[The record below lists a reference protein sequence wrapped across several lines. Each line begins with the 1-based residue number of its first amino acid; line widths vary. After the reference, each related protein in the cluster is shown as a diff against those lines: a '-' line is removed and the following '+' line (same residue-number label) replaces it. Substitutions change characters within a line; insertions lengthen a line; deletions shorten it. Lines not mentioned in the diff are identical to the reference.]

1 MMRLS
6 GLIPSSLRGQM
17 LVLLFGALIA
27 VQLITLAFF
36 FSERRLAVRAALGAE
51 AAERTANVVGLVEA
65 APAGLR
71 QEILRSAGS
80 PLMRF
85 ELSDVPRAKND
96 GPAAAGVITGRIRR
110 ALGDE
115 IERDIRASVEP
126 LSASAFSASV
136 PGRNDPWMRRMHRR
150 MHGDDAEPMGLII
163 SINLRDGGWLNA
175 QTMFHRPPLQ
185 WAWPGVVSTV
195 LMAVAI
201 ILVVWF
207 IVRRI
212 AGPMNAL
219 VEGADR
225 FGRSGDTEPIPLAG
239 PREIRRLTDSF
250 NRMQDRL
257 TRYVRERVQML
268 AALSHDLRSPLT
280 AMRLRL
286 EMIEDAETRD
296 RLEATVDEMQQ
307 MVEATLAFAKGIAVN
322 EPEEPLDL
330 RSLLQ
335 DLAEDITQ
343 TGADV
348 KLGKIGSIEVTSR
361 PTALKRAIRN
371 VIENG
376 VKYGGGAHVTAV
388 TVDGLARI
396 VVEDSGPGI
405 PDADLDKVFEP
416 FMRLEGSRNL
426 ETGGVGLGLATAQ
439 SIVHTLGGEIS
450 LSNRD
455 TGGLRVT
462 IEVPLAKS

>member
-1 MMRLS
+1 MRLR
-6 GLIPSSLRGQM
+6 GLMPSSLRGQM
-17 LVLLFGALIA
+17 LVLLLGALIT
-27 VQLITLAFF
+27 VQLITMALF

-65 APAGLR
+65 APADLHP
-71 QEILRSAGS
+71 EILRSAGS

-85 ELSDVPRAKND
+85 ELSDAPRANND
-96 GPAAAGVITGRIRR
+96 GLAAAGAIAGRVRR
-110 ALGDE
+110 ALGDDS
-115 IERDIRASVEP
+115 ERDIRTSVEP
-126 LSASAFSASV
+126 LSAAAFSA
-136 PGRNDPWMRRMHRR
+136 PLPQHNDLWMRRMHTR
-150 MHGDDAEPMGLII
+150 MHGNDAEPMGLILSI
-163 SINLRDGGWLNA
+163 SLRDGGWLNA

-195 LMAVAI
+195 LMALAI

-207 IVRRI
+207 MVRRI
-212 AGPMNAL
+212 TGPMNAL
-219 VEGADR
+219 VDGADK

-239 PREIRRLTDSF
+239 PKEIRRLTDSF

-286 EMIEDAETRD
+286 EMIEDTETRD

-322 EPEEPLDL
+322 EPEEPMDL

-335 DLAEDITQ
+335 DLVEDIAR

-348 KLGKIGSIEVTSR
+348 RLGQGGPIKVTSR
-361 PTALKRAIRN
+361 PTALRRAIRN
-371 VIENG
+371 VIENS
-376 VKYGGGAHVTAV
+376 VKYGGMAHITAA

-396 VVEDSGPGI
+396 VIEDAGPGI
-405 PDADLDKVFEP
+405 PEEDLEKVFEP
-416 FMRLEGSRNL
+416 FVRLEGSRSL

-439 SIVHTLGGEIS
+439 SIVHALGGEIS

-455 TGGLRVT
+455 AGGLRVT
-462 IEVPLAKS
+462 IDLPVAKS